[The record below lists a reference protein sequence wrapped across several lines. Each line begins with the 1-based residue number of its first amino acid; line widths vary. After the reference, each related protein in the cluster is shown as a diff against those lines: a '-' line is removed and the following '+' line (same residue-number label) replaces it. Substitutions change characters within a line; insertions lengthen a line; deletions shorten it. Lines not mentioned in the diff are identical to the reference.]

1 MSHIPCQYI
10 LLSTDK
16 IERLFSDPDF
26 KQEQASFA
34 ELCKTYRVTP
44 VASRYV
50 DYVKYPDIKEI
61 DWVAAEHADAAQN
74 IFTRLRAA
82 GKEVGKD
89 FHEVILFAGSS
100 YEEGINF
107 GSHVTQIGYMDD
119 SPMDVSS
126 FWDPTGSHVEVLVI
140 ECYQ

>member
-10 LLSTDK
+10 LLSTENLD
-16 IERLFSDPDF
+16 RLLGESNNEKEKFTD
-26 KQEQASFA
+26 
-34 ELCKTYRVTP
+34 LCDDYRVTP
-44 VASRYV
+44 VATRYT
-50 DYVKYPDIKEI
+50 DNTKYPIKNDIN
-61 DWVAAEHADAAQN
+61 WVAPEHADAAQN
-74 IFTRLRAA
+74 IFSRLQAA
-82 GKEVGKD
+82 GKKFYET
-89 FHEVILFAGSS
+89 ILFAGSS